1 MSSWTKGT
9 KTQSV
14 HRERP
19 QPASR
24 RSMGFLEKKKD
35 YKKRALDH
43 QRKEAKMK
51 SLRKKAKERNPD
63 EFYYKMV
70 NTHLEDGEHVE
81 EEKPLEYSEEQLKM
95 MTIQDERYLNYK
107 RQIERKKIEKL
118 KSSLH
123 LIDAE
128 TGAQR
133 KHTFFVDKK
142 VKNFDVAKH
151 LDTHPLLLGRPSNRV
166 RMSDLISQ
174 QSSSSSSSSSTL
186 ASASSEKAELKLI
199 KERNKA
205 YKELD
210 KRMEREEEIY
220 RHMQRLAV
228 KRSLNDD
235 KQRSKV
241 QVAKETTKSAAQYK
255 FAPKRKR

>member
-1 MSSWTKGT
+1 MSSWSKGT
-9 KTQSV
+9 KASTV

-24 RSMGFLEKKKD
+24 RKMGFLEKKKD

-70 NTHLEDGEHVE
+70 NTHLDDGEHVE
-81 EEKPLEYSEEQLKM
+81 EEKPIEYSEDQLKI

-123 LIDAE
+123 MIDAD
-128 TGAQR
+128 TATPR

-166 RMSDLISQ
+166 RMSDLAAQ
-174 QSSSSSSSSSTL
+174 ASSSSST
-186 ASASSEKAELKLI
+186 SSIPPVNSEKAELKLI
-199 KERNKA
+199 KERNKS
-205 YKELD
+205 YKELE
-210 KRMEREEEIY
+210 KRIERETEIF
-220 RHMQRLAV
+220 RHLQRLGV
-228 KRSLNDD
+228 KKSLNQD

-241 QVAKETTKSAAQYK
+241 QVAKETATSAAQYK

>member
-1 MSSWTKGT
+1 
-9 KTQSV
+9 
-14 HRERP
+14 
-19 QPASR
+19 
-24 RSMGFLEKKKD
+24 MGFLEKKKD

-63 EFYYKMV
+63 EFYFKMV

-81 EEKPLEYSEEQLKM
+81 EEKPIEYSEDQLKM

-118 KSSLH
+118 KNSLH

-128 TGAQR
+128 TGTQR

-166 RMSDLISQ
+166 RMADLTGQTANPNSSSSSLVT
-174 QSSSSSSSSSTL
+174 SSSSSSSSSTL
-186 ASASSEKAELKLI
+186 PAATSEKAELKLI
-199 KERNKA
+199 KERNKS

-210 KRMEREEEIY
+210 KRIEREEEIH
-220 RHMQRLAV
+220 RHLQRLAV
-228 KRSLNDD
+228 KRSLNED
-235 KQRSKV
+235 KQRTKTL
-241 QVAKETTKSAAQYK
+241 VAKETVKSAAQYK

>member
-1 MSSWTKGT
+1 
-9 KTQSV
+9 
-14 HRERP
+14 
-19 QPASR
+19 
-24 RSMGFLEKKKD
+24 MGFLEKKKD

-63 EFYYKMV
+63 EFYFKMV

-81 EEKPLEYSEEQLKM
+81 EEKPPEYSEEQLKI

-166 RMSDLISQ
+166 RMSDLTSQ
-174 QSSSSSSSSSTL
+174 QPSSSSSSSTVTP
-186 ASASSEKAELKLI
+186 AASEKAELKLI

-210 KRMEREEEIY
+210 KRMEREEEIF

-228 KRSLNDD
+228 KRSLNED

>member
-1 MSSWTKGT
+1 
-9 KTQSV
+9 
-14 HRERP
+14 
-19 QPASR
+19 
-24 RSMGFLEKKKD
+24 MGFLEKKQD

-51 SLRKKAKERNPD
+51 SLRKKAKDRNPD

-81 EEKPLEYSEEQLKM
+81 EEKKPEYSEDQLKI
-95 MTIQDERYLNYK
+95 MTIQDGRYLNYK
-107 RQIERKKIEKL
+107 RQVERKKIEKL
-118 KSSLH
+118 KASLH
-123 LIDAE
+123 MIDADSAS
-128 TGAQR
+128 TR

-166 RMSDLISQ
+166 RMADLIG
-174 QSSSSSSSSSTL
+174 QSSSSSSL
-186 ASASSEKAELKLI
+186 LPLPPPKSEKAELKLI
-199 KERNKA
+199 KERNKS
-205 YKELD
+205 YKELE
-210 KRMEREEEIY
+210 KRIEREAEIF
-220 RHMQRLAV
+220 RQMQRLGV
-228 KRSLNDD
+228 KKSLDED

-241 QVAKETTKSAAQYK
+241 QVAKETTTTAAQYR

>member
-1 MSSWTKGT
+1 
-9 KTQSV
+9 
-14 HRERP
+14 
-19 QPASR
+19 
-24 RSMGFLEKKKD
+24 MGFLEKKKD

-63 EFYYKMV
+63 EFYFKMV
-70 NTHLEDGEHVE
+70 NTHLDDGEHVE
-81 EEKPLEYSEEQLKM
+81 EEKPPEYSEEQLKI

-151 LDTHPLLLGRPSNRV
+151 LDTHPLLLLGRPSNRV

-174 QSSSSSSSSSTL
+174 QPSTSSSSSSSSSTL
-186 ASASSEKAELKLI
+186 TPAASEKAELKLI

-210 KRMEREEEIY
+210 KRMEREEEIF

-228 KRSLNDD
+228 KRSLNED

>member
-81 EEKPLEYSEEQLKM
+81 EEKAPEYSEDQLKM

-118 KSSLH
+118 RNSLH

-142 VKNFDVAKH
+142 V
-151 LDTHPLLLGRPSNRV
+151 
-166 RMSDLISQ
+166 
-174 QSSSSSSSSSTL
+174 
-186 ASASSEKAELKLI
+186 SEVLKVC
-199 KERNKA
+199 
-205 YKELD
+205 
-210 KRMEREEEIY
+210 REKYDCE
-220 RHMQRLAV
+220 QGFL
-228 KRSLNDD
+228 S
-235 KQRSKV
+235 
-241 QVAKETTKSAAQYK
+241 
-255 FAPKRKR
+255 

>member
-1 MSSWTKGT
+1 
-9 KTQSV
+9 V

-24 RSMGFLEKKKD
+24 RKMGFLEKKKD

-70 NTHLEDGEHVE
+70 NTHLEDGEHIE
-81 EEKPLEYSEEQLKM
+81 EEKPPEYSEDQLKM

-107 RQIERKKIEKL
+107 RQVERKKIEKL
-118 KSSLH
+118 KASLH
-123 LIDAE
+123 MIDADS
-128 TGAQR
+128 ASPR

-142 VKNFDVAKH
+142 VKEFDVAKH

-166 RMSDLISQ
+166 RMADLVGQSA
-174 QSSSSSSSSSTL
+174 SSSSSSSPSSSSPSSPFPL
-186 ASASSEKAELKLI
+186 PAPNSEKAELKLI
-199 KERNKA
+199 KERNKS

-210 KRMEREEEIY
+210 KRIEREAEIF
-220 RHMQRLAV
+220 RHLQRLGV
-228 KRSLNDD
+228 KKSLNED
-235 KQRSKV
+235 KKRSKV
-241 QVAKETTKSAAQYK
+241 QVAKETTTTAAQYR

>member
-1 MSSWTKGT
+1 
-9 KTQSV
+9 
-14 HRERP
+14 
-19 QPASR
+19 
-24 RSMGFLEKKKD
+24 MGFLEKKKD

-63 EFYYKMV
+63 EFYFKMV
-70 NTHLEDGEHVE
+70 NTHLDDGEHVE
-81 EEKPLEYSEEQLKM
+81 EEKPPGDLVDTDDISSITPSQADGNDILSYSLSYRFLSTLFSLSEYSEEQLKI

-142 VKNFDVAKH
+142 VICQKTHSVWRYDAFDLTHLIVYVIGKLCIFTSFHNF
-151 LDTHPLLLGRPSNRV
+151 
-166 RMSDLISQ
+166 
-174 QSSSSSSSSSTL
+174 STG
-186 ASASSEKAELKLI
+186 EKL
-199 KERNKA
+199 
-205 YKELD
+205 
-210 KRMEREEEIY
+210 
-220 RHMQRLAV
+220 
-228 KRSLNDD
+228 
-235 KQRSKV
+235 
-241 QVAKETTKSAAQYK
+241 
-255 FAPKRKR
+255 